1 MTNIGQSVQDV
12 PPAAHVIEGPRVQ
25 RKVPDHIKQ
34 LEFKLDSFRLSS
46 NITQPCNGCWCCK

>member
-25 RKVPDHIKQ
+25 RKVRP
-34 LEFKLDSFRLSS
+34 S
-46 NITQPCNGCWCCK
+46 G